1 MSSKVPA
8 GPREVTITKSVTGF
22 GFNVRGQVSEGGQ
35 LKSINGQLYAPLQHV
50 SAVLD
55 GGAAYDAGIRKGDRI
70 LEVNNVNVE
79 GSTHKQVVDL
89 IKSGGDVLTLTVISV
104 TPQEA
109 ERLEPSDDQ
118 STYNYIDY
126 SDKRSLPISIPDY
139 HTVDKDGDKYVV
151 YNIYMAGRHLC
162 SKRYSEFANL
172 HANLKREFIGYSF
185 PKLTGKWPFT
195 LSEQQ
200 LDKRRRGLELYLE
213 KICAVRVIAE
223 CEIMQDFLADSG
235 NIQNIDSIVDLKIIL
250 PDREIVII
258 RTKKNATAESVYNS
272 VVDKIQMVES
282 TSAYFYLFEIVE
294 YNFERKI
301 QPNEIAHQLYVQ
313 NYRTASA
320 SCLCIKRW
328 VFNPII
334 EMRLVESDTLAA
346 TFIFWS
352 TIDEVDRNHI
362 VVGDRLY
369 ELKALQDSSKKLDYL
384 KMAKEL
390 PGYGEVIFPHCPCDS
405 RKTGHVMASVGYL
418 GLRLIACTEDGTLE
432 NQIVEFTW
440 KTIKCWEVDETNG
453 LFSFQFQRED
463 KSPKCV
469 KLHTP
474 YFTFLADCFNRIQEE
489 LWKTKTL

>member
-1 MSSKVPA
+1 MSLKVPT

-50 SAVLD
+50 SAVLE

-109 ERLEPSDDQ
+109 ERLEPSEDQ

-126 SDKRSLPISIPDY
+126 SDKRSLPISVPDY

-151 YNIYMAGRHLC
+151 FNIYMAGRHLC

-185 PKLTGKWPFT
+185 PKLPGKWPFT

-200 LDKRRRGLELYLE
+200 LDSRRRGLELYLE
-213 KICAVRVIAE
+213 KVCAVRVIAE

-250 PDREIVII
+250 PDREIVVI
-258 RTKKNATAESVYNS
+258 RTKKNATADSVYNS
-272 VVDKIQMVES
+272 VIDKIQMAENI
-282 TSAYFYLFEIVE
+282 ADYFYLFEIVE

-301 QPNEIAHQLYVQ
+301 QPNEVAHQLYVQ

-328 VFNPII
+328 LFNPAI
-334 EMRLVESDTLAA
+334 EIRLIESDNLAA

-362 VVGDRLY
+362 IVGDRLY
-369 ELKALQDSSKKLDYL
+369 ELKALQDSSKKLDVIIFHIFYFILSINVTCHFQDYL
-384 KMAKEL
+384 
-390 PGYGEVIFPHCPCDS
+390 
-405 RKTGHVMASVGYL
+405 
-418 GLRLIACTEDGTLE
+418 
-432 NQIVEFTW
+432 
-440 KTIKCWEVDETNG
+440 
-453 LFSFQFQRED
+453 
-463 KSPKCV
+463 
-469 KLHTP
+469 
-474 YFTFLADCFNRIQEE
+474 
-489 LWKTKTL
+489 